1 MNPGKHTATSLL
13 TDCVLIYKANVFLI
27 HVEKPAISKTCT
39 TTAKHGEIDVFS
51 YCLSFWGRI
60 KTTLGQ
66 SDKSGST
73 NPALA
78 K

>member
-1 MNPGKHTATSLL
+1 MNPGEHIAISLL

-27 HVEKPAISKTCT
+27 HAKKPAISKTCT
-39 TTAKHGEIDVFS
+39 TKAKHGEIDVFS
-51 YCLSFWGRI
+51 YCLSFCGRI
-60 KTTLGQ
+60 KTMLGQ
-66 SDKSGST
+66 FDKSGST